1 MESNIQIFEKAE
13 FGSVRVILIDNEPWF
28 VAKDVCKALDLGN
41 VGQALSRVREKD
53 CKPLKEANIISNDVD
68 LDTANGGRSPMLVS
82 ESGLYDLVLG
92 SRKQEALQFK
102 YWIIDEVLPSIRK
115 HGMYATAPTI
125 ESILANPDMFIT
137 LLQQYKE
144 EHTERVR
151 LEAINHQQAI
161 ENEALLDENTRLN
174 DRLGFGETWKQVPAI
189 LYFNKYFDMRQNAV
203 WRQLGVALTRLSNEL
218 GYDTMRV
225 PDTRFPDGVKCYHV
239 DVVDYFEQLLKDG
252 EDTSQY
258 IKDKW
263 KRKNVPTEEN

>member
-1 MESNIQIFEKAE
+1 MSNELQIFSSAE
-13 FGSVRVILIDNEPWF
+13 FGTVRTLMINGEPWF
-28 VAKDVCKALDLGN
+28 CVADVARCLEYSENTRTTVIAACVPEEWKGVYPLNTPSGTQNMLCISEQGLYFLLGRSDKPKALPFQKWLAG
-41 VGQALSRVREKD
+41 
-53 CKPLKEANIISNDVD
+53 
-68 LDTANGGRSPMLVS
+68 
-82 ESGLYDLVLG
+82 
-92 SRKQEALQFK
+92 
-102 YWIIDEVLPSIRK
+102 EVLPSIRK

-189 LYFNKYFDMRQNAV
+189 PYFNKYFDMRQNAV

-263 KRKNVPTEEN
+263 KRKNVPMEEN

>member
-1 MESNIQIFEKAE
+1 MSNEIQIFNSAE
-13 FGSVRVILIDNEPWF
+13 FGSLTILDIDGKPWF
-28 VAKDVCKALDLGN
+28 IGNEVATMLGYSNPRDALSKHCRGVAKRDIPSTSGI
-41 VGQALSRVREKD
+41 QQM
-53 CKPLKEANIISNDVD
+53 NIIPEGDVYR
-68 LDTANGGRSPMLVS
+68 LIARSKLPAAEKF
-82 ESGLYDLVLG
+82 ESWV
-92 SRKQEALQFK
+92 F
-102 YWIIDEVLPSIRK
+102 DEVLPSIRK
-115 HGMYATAPTI
+115 TGMYATAPTI

-189 LYFNKYFDMRQNAV
+189 PYFNKYFDMRQNAV

-239 DVVDYFEQLLKDG
+239 DVEAEV
-252 EDTSQY
+252 
-258 IKDKW
+258 
-263 KRKNVPTEEN
+263 KRGLGVEKLF